1 MTAHGR
7 VGAASSSMC
16 YMLYIT
22 VQYIKKMLNIYN
34 CEAQIRFLLIVHPSP
49 AKPNRPSW
57 TEFTIETGFFSLI
70 LTPWSQLWIVIFS
83 FSYTVDF
90 RVNL

>member
-1 MTAHGR
+1 MFWVLHEDFGLIKENI
-7 VGAASSSMC
+7 VGF
-16 YMLYIT
+16 
-22 VQYIKKMLNIYN
+22 KKMLNIYN

-57 TEFTIETGFFSLI
+57 TKFKIETGFFSLI